1 MGISLYRQYRPQ
13 RFAEVAGQPAAV
25 DVIVKSLRRERI
37 GHAYLFSGPRGCGK
51 TTVAR
56 LLAKALN
63 CMAPGDAYEPCCECK
78 NCVAIAAGE
87 SLDVIEIDG
96 ASNNS
101 VDEVRELKSHVTLAP
116 FASKYKVYI
125 IDEVHMLS
133 ISAFNALLKTL
144 EEPPAYVVF
153 ILATTEA
160 HKVPVTIRSRCQHIP
175 FHRIETQKIYDRL
188 VEVCSGESIAF
199 QREALWEIAR
209 QADGAL
215 RDGLSMLEQVAN
227 LGREEI
233 SPTDVEATL
242 GQGSRSTLERWV
254 GSWRNG
260 DMETFCELDRML
272 GGGASPQ
279 RFLEE
284 LFSLCRNLWLVA
296 RWSGVLETLD
306 ASEQEKEYLKK
317 EAPLWDL
324 RELESVMRFVAELLP
339 QVRMGLRMDVLSG
352 LLMSKM
358 AHPESF
364 LPDPAETPPSREKR
378 PAVVPVDRNKS
389 EPPAS
394 PEEKTA
400 RRLPEKK
407 ESAPI
412 KTLSPPKEEAPV
424 IKDRALPVS
433 VETPPDISTRESFSD
448 ERWNEILVVLRAQ
461 EYVLYCGLI
470 GTKPS
475 VSGERLVL
483 EIPFRYCYETLRQE
497 RCRSSLKKALLPFW
511 PEEIVLCFGD
521 LTTSCDSARKN
532 GDAGSQANG
541 PTPLEGFEHAI
552 ADSPDEVKNREE
564 RPIGGVPFD
573 GLVRGVQRVMRGEV
587 ILVRRGAG
595 EDEEDDVP
603 PAAEE

>member
-1 MGISLYRQYRPQ
+1 MSISLYRQYRPQ

-63 CMAPGDAYEPCCECK
+63 CLKPSEAYEPCCECK
-78 NCVAIAAGE
+78 NCTAIAAGE

-175 FHRIETQKIYDRL
+175 FHRIGTQKIYDRL
-188 VEVCSGESIAF
+188 AEVCAGESIAF

-227 LGREEI
+227 LDREEI
-233 SPTDVEATL
+233 SPADVEATL

-260 DMETFCELDRML
+260 DPETFCELDRML

-284 LFSLCRNLWLVA
+284 LFSLCRNLWLVE
-296 RWSGVLETLD
+296 RWPGVLETLD
-306 ASEQEKEYLKK
+306 ASDQEKEYLKK

-324 RELESVMRFVAELLP
+324 RELESIMRFIAELLP

-352 LLMSKM
+352 LLMAKM
-358 AHPESF
+358 AHPESL
-364 LPDPAETPPSREKR
+364 LPDRTAISRPPEKR
-378 PAVVPVDRNKS
+378 PAVLSVGRSKSVP
-389 EPPAS
+389 
-394 PEEKTA
+394 
-400 RRLPEKK
+400 
-407 ESAPI
+407 SAPTENKGNKPV
-412 KTLSPPKEEAPV
+412 KTQSPPKEEPPMT
-424 IKDRALPVS
+424 KDRELSPAVENPLDVS
-433 VETPPDISTRESFSD
+433 IREPFAGD
-448 ERWNEILVVLRAQ
+448 KWNEILNLLH
-461 EYVLYCGLI
+461 EKDYVLYCGLI
-470 GTKPS
+470 GTQPFTD
-475 VSGERLVL
+475 GARLIL
-483 EIPFRYCYETLRQE
+483 DMPYRYCYETLRQE
-497 RCRSSLKKALLPFW
+497 RCRTLLKQVLLPLW
-511 PEEIVLCFGD
+511 PDEVVLCCGS
-521 LTTSCDSARKN
+521 LATSCDGVRRS
-532 GDAGSQANG
+532 GDTGAMTNEQRPSEEFKA
-541 PTPLEGFEHAI
+541 P
-552 ADSPDEVKNREE
+552 DSPGEMKDGEVRSV
-564 RPIGGVPFD
+564 GSVPFD

-595 EDEEDDVP
+595 EEEDEDVS
-603 PAAEE
+603 AASEE